1 MSSLAERKARLI
13 VHGDAPYNAEPPLAR
28 LRAAYRTAADDF
40 YVRSHGDLPEID
52 ADAYR
57 LSVNG
62 TIQTALELSLHGLR
76 SRFPQV
82 TVTATMQCAGNRR
95 ADMRAVAPVSGD
107 PWDGGAIGTADWTG
121 VRLGDVLR
129 EAGIDAGADLHV
141 AFESHDTVEG
151 HPYGASI
158 ALAKALAPETLLAY
172 AMNGAPLLPEHGFP
186 LRAVVPGFAG
196 VRSPKWL
203 KRVTVQDRPS
213 DNPIQAGDYKLFPPD
228 VTAETADPNAGHTI
242 NTMPLNAVICE
253 PARGARLKA
262 GSTIVSGYAVCGD
275 RAVVRVD
282 VSGDGGRTW
291 AQATLEHDA
300 RAPFAWTFWTIDL
313 DLPAGAHELAVRA
326 WDEAGQTQPA
336 APDDTW
342 NYKGYLSAA
351 WHRVPITA
359 A

>member
-13 VHGDAPYNAEPPLAR
+13 VYGDAPYNAEPPLDR

-52 ADAYR
+52 ADSYR
-57 LSVNG
+57 LTING
-62 TIQTALELSLHGLR
+62 VIPAALEFSLHGLQ
-76 SRFPQV
+76 SHFPQV

-121 VRLGDVLR
+121 IRLGDVLR
-129 EAGIDAGADLHV
+129 EAGVKAGADLHV
-141 AFESHDTVEG
+141 AFESHDMVEG
-151 HPYGASI
+151 CPYGASI
-158 ALAKALAPETLLAY
+158 PLAKALAPETLLAF

-203 KRVTVQDRPS
+203 KRVTVQDHPS
-213 DNPIQAGDYKLFPPD
+213 DNPIQAGDYKLFPAD
-228 VTAETADPNAGHTI
+228 VTAETADPAEGLTI
-242 NTMPLNAVICE
+242 TTMPLNAVICE
-253 PARGARLKA
+253 PARGANLKVGPA
-262 GSTIVSGYAVCGD
+262 IVRGYAVCGD

-291 AQATLEHDA
+291 AQAALEHDA
-300 RAPFAWTFWTIDL
+300 DAPFA
-313 DLPAGAHELAVRA
+313 
-326 WDEAGQTQPA
+326 
-336 APDDTW
+336 
-342 NYKGYLSAA
+342 
-351 WHRVPITA
+351 
-359 A
+359 